1 MRRIQSNPHHI
12 HHSPAAV
19 AMPCPVTPGVN
30 CEGTVHASLDATSMA
45 RCLRLHCHRRTPHT
59 PSTVSGTQ
67 LTYVHAGALI
77 GSFVEQARTRS
88 RTCHVA
94 CMAELIAARRRRS
107 TCTAAPPHT
116 FPHLPRA
123 GEEGA
128 AIHSESSAMGVSL
141 RCHYSGKMGSSI
153 SKGQRQRR
161 REQMSRRRQNV
172 STLSQDMVEAVSQL
186 THNAVRR
193 RSSQGACGV
202 GGGGGGDARIS
213 LDALDID
220 HRACTGLRHC

>member
-1 MRRIQSNPHHI
+1 MRHSCSNIDSSSARRRSFANAPR
-12 HHSPAAV
+12 
-19 AMPCPVTPGVN
+19 
-30 CEGTVHASLDATSMA
+30 ASLDATSMA
-45 RCLRLHCHRRTPHT
+45 RCLRLHCHRRTPPT

-67 LTYVHAGALI
+67 LAYVHACTRKGLLI
-77 GSFVEQARTRS
+77 EHARTRS

-116 FPHLPRA
+116 FPHLPGA

-128 AIHSESSAMGVSL
+128 AIHSESSAMSVTL
-141 RCHYSGKMGSSI
+141 RCHHSGKTGGSI

-161 REQMSRRRQNV
+161 REQMSRRSQNV
-172 STLSQDMVEAVSQL
+172 STLSQDMVETVSQL

-193 RSSQGACGV
+193 RVSQGAYCGG
-202 GGGGGGDARIS
+202 GGGGGGDTRIS
-213 LDALDID
+213 RDALDID
-220 HRACTGLRHC
+220 HRACTGRRHC